1 MTDKELYLLGPALAM
16 LLIVTLNTPAYAE
29 EDSLTIQVNDQSAE
43 LTVYFKKR
51 PLMVYTFAANSY
63 KPYVKKL
70 FTLSGQNV
78 LADAPPDHTH
88 HHGMMYG
95 IRVNGINFWEETAAS
110 GVQRPVK
117 ILKQQVGTNPS
128 GLPRASFTQ
137 LIYWLDKVDRDISDA
152 TWALLVEQRT
162 ITLGVDA
169 QTREVA
175 VEWESTFEVGSKA
188 KKVVLTGNFYN
199 GLGLRFPKDF
209 DAVAKHRNSE
219 NGPEL
224 HARKDIDISKAR
236 WNAVT
241 FNFKT
246 NPVTV
251 VVFGLPTNVHGDALF
266 FTMLAPFAYVS
277 ATQGLDKEP
286 LEYAP
291 GATFKLT
298 YLVTVYSEMKTP
310 EFLEQRAK
318 LWSTEQPGAL
328 DPIRK

>member
-1 MTDKELYLLGPALAM
+1 VTDKELYLLGPALAM
-16 LLIVTLNTPAYAE
+16 LLIAIFSTPASAE
-29 EDSLTIQVNDQSAE
+29 ESLLTIEVNDQSAE

-51 PLMVYTFAANSY
+51 PLMVYTFAANPY

-78 LADAPPDHTH
+78 LADAPPDHAH

-95 IRVNGINFWEETAAS
+95 IKVNGINFWEETAAS

-117 ILKQQVGTNPS
+117 ILKQQVGTNRN

-137 LIYWLDKVDRDISDA
+137 LIYWLDKVDRVASDA
-152 TWALLVEQRT
+152 TGALLVEQRT

-175 VEWESTFEVGSKA
+175 VEWESAFEVGSKA
-188 KKVVLTGNFYN
+188 KRVVLTGNVYN

-219 NGPEL
+219 KGPEL

-241 FNFKT
+241 FDFKT
-246 NPVTV
+246 NPVTA
-251 VVFGLPTNVHGDALF
+251 VVFGLPTNVRGDALF

-291 GATFKLT
+291 GSILKLT
-298 YLVTVYSEMKTP
+298 YLVTVYPEMKTP
-310 EFLEQRAK
+310 EFIEQRAK
-318 LWSTEQPGAL
+318 IWSTEQLGAIH
-328 DPIRK
+328 PISK